1 MNYLEC
7 FANLATTLS
16 IFLAAKNKIH
26 TWWTGILGSIG
37 FCFLF
42 YQSKLYADIALQIFF
57 IGSSVIGWIYWRRSK
72 IDADILTMR
81 GKIFVLLIA
90 GSTLLS
96 IIHGRLLHQF
106 TDAYAPYADSFILIF
121 SVLAQILMVKKYL
134 QAWFCWI
141 AINLIAI
148 PLYMSKDL
156 YLTSGLYIFYLF
168 NAILGIRNWQRI
180 YRNQSPCDIAAV

>member
-1 MNYLEC
+1 MEF
-7 FANLATTLS
+7 FANLTTSLS

-26 TWWTGILGSIG
+26 TWWTGILGSIV

-42 YQSKLYADIALQIFF
+42 YQSKLYADIVLQIFF
-57 IGSSVIGWIYWRRSK
+57 IGSSVIGWIFWQRQK
-72 IDADILTMR
+72 IYTDILVMR
-81 GKIFVLLIA
+81 ARVFSILIA
-90 GSTLLS
+90 ISTLLS
-96 IIHGRLLHQF
+96 IIHGYLLHQF
-106 TDAYAPYADSFILIF
+106 TDAYAPYADSFILMF

-156 YLTSGLYIFYLF
+156 YLTSGLYVFYLI
-168 NAILGIRNWQRI
+168 NAIFGIRNWQNI
-180 YRNQSPCDIAAV
+180 YRNKVTCNIAAV